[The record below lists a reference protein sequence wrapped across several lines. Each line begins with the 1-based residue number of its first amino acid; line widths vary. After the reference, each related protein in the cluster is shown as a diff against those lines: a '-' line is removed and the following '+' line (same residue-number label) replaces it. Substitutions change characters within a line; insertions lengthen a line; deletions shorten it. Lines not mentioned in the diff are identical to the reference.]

1 MGKDKSKS
9 KSNESCNK
17 EEHYTATEEERELS
31 KEANNEKIKEM
42 KYLWTA
48 GLSHYFSRYEI

>member
-42 KYLWTA
+42 KYL
-48 GLSHYFSRYEI
+48 